1 MGGRVV
7 KLEIPPG
14 EKKTGGP
21 EFGLIINKTGVTD
34 IGVQIEMVKKISAQD
49 GMWYIS
55 DDKNKG
61 ELFA

>member
-1 MGGRVV
+1 MGDSTR
-7 KLEIPPG
+7 G
-14 EKKTGGP
+14 EKTGGP
-21 EFGLIINKTGVTD
+21 GFGLIINKTGVTD
-34 IGVQIEMVKKISAQD
+34 IGVQIEMVNKISARD